1 MRIFGFSKFSS
12 LEITI
17 TISKSCFP
25 KDFSAELPNYQGHPI
40 GNRNIS
46 FLRKLVALT
55 ILLLN
60 QRRVIFMKSR
70 KLGFFSFCSFI
81 IREPTHSFRF
91 FQLFK
96 RNFHFVRSRNVST
109 FYISFVS
116 FLTKQQHRSRTILFV
131 YSQKQCQSLDKTA
144 IELREFKLLI
154 KDYFF
159 SAVKSFKQE
168 RTFPSNNIHHFIL
181 RRVC

>member
-25 KDFSAELPNYQGHPI
+25 KAFSAELPNYQGHPI

-46 FLRKLVALT
+46 FLRKLVA

-60 QRRVIFMKSR
+60 QRRAIFMKSR
-70 KLGFFSFCSFI
+70 KLGFFHFARSSFVNQPIHLVFFNCSKEIFISFVLEMLVHFTSASLVFSLNNNIVHEQFCSFI
-81 IREPTHSFRF
+81 HKKI
-91 FQLFK
+91 
-96 RNFHFVRSRNVST
+96 
-109 FYISFVS
+109 
-116 FLTKQQHRSRTILFV
+116 
-131 YSQKQCQSLDKTA
+131 DKTA

-168 RTFPSNNIHHFIL
+168 RTFPSNNIHQFIL
-181 RRVC
+181 R